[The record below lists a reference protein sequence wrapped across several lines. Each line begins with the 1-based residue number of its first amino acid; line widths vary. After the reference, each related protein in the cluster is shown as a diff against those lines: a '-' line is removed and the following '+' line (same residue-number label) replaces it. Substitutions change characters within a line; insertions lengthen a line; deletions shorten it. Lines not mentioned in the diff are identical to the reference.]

1 MKLKGKSVKKM
12 LETDFKKMKVAVYCR
27 LSKEENKIEDE
38 KLKYIRNKL
47 NKILRN
53 IYLIIMKK
61 RG

>member
-1 MKLKGKSVKKM
+1 M